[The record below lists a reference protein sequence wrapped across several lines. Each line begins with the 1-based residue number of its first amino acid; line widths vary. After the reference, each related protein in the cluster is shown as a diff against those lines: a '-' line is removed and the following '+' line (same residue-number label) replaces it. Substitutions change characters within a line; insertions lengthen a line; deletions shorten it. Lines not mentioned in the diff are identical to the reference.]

1 MAVEV
6 KEKQESDP
14 ILLELKGTI
23 NNLRMEVSP
32 KGEMVYFATRVDCL
46 FLMWA
51 SLGSIFL
58 HNPIT
63 LGILFIQ
70 VPLRCTAICEKS
82 IGVVMKRDI
91 ADFVS

>member
-14 ILLELKGTI
+14 VLLELKGTI

-32 KGEMVYFATRVDCL
+32 KGEMVYFATKVDCL
-46 FLMWA
+46 FLMWE

-58 HNPIT
+58 QKLIS
-63 LGILFIQ
+63 LLFIQ
-70 VPLRCTAICEKS
+70 VPIRCTAICGKS
-82 IGVVMKRDI
+82 IGGN
-91 ADFVS
+91 A